1 MEHHAVAVC
10 VSFMSQAK
18 GCGDG
23 GMQAAAAATAGTI
36 LRLQCVTDTHHHHHL
51 SLVWQETS
59 QTSSDI
65 SSSTYTGSR
74 SQREE
79 SERRDGR
86 ET

>member
-1 MEHHAVAVC
+1 MEHRAIAVG

-23 GMQAAAAATAGTI
+23 GMQAAAAGTAGTI

-65 SSSTYTGSR
+65 SSSTYTS
-74 SQREE
+74 SQSEREE
-79 SERRDGR
+79 RERRDDR